1 MSNWFGICSR
11 IQRNIGI
18 VNVKNEKKHI
28 RIIRNVNF
36 FGKYPLSNLQKITCI
51 ILRNLFGLD
60 LFSHQSCATG
70 TLLLQKKIY
79 PRKSSLNLK
88 QLIFFMFLKLELFCE
103 NVRHLATSS
112 IFVMRKAFRLSS
124 CRRSGGRSY
133 HLLRRIPGET
143 VLKVK
148 VPPVRIENS
157 LSPLYGYRLFYS
169 RRDFSDSLPRRC
181 PHRPFRCLTP
191 TPSIRR
197 WRLTL

>member
-1 MSNWFGICSR
+1 MMSNWFGICSR

-36 FGKYPLSNLQKITCI
+36 FGKYPLSNIQKITCI

-88 QLIFFMFLKLELFCE
+88 QLIFFHVTKKRPYDNFA
-103 NVRHLATSS
+103 NVCKTAIGACDSF
-112 IFVMRKAFRLSS
+112 IM
-124 CRRSGGRSY
+124 CY
-133 HLLRRIPGET
+133 
-143 VLKVK
+143 
-148 VPPVRIENS
+148 NS
-157 LSPLYGYRLFYS
+157 LRKRAIALRKSFLYS
-169 RRDFSDSLPRRC
+169 
-181 PHRPFRCLTP
+181 
-191 TPSIRR
+191 
-197 WRLTL
+197 

>member
-1 MSNWFGICSR
+1 MMSNWFGICSR

-36 FGKYPLSNLQKITCI
+36 FGKYPLSNIQKITCI

-88 QLIFFMFLKLELFCE
+88 QLIFFMFLSRNSVLKIRLFG
-103 NVRHLATSS
+103 
-112 IFVMRKAFRLSS
+112 RKGRQNCSGRVAEGL
-124 CRRSGGRSY
+124 CRR
-133 HLLRRIPGET
+133 
-143 VLKVK
+143 
-148 VPPVRIENS
+148 VRYAILSMPAERYVAEVELQTLTQYGSTINQICGFDIVAKQQNS
-157 LSPLYGYRLFYS
+157 K
-169 RRDFSDSLPRRC
+169 
-181 PHRPFRCLTP
+181 T
-191 TPSIRR
+191 T
-197 WRLTL
+197 